1 MDANK
6 LVSAGLALCLLG
18 TAAGAQSSGTT
29 VRHRRVVEEQ
39 PGTSALVRE
48 AEAALDRQDYATAE
62 RKLKDAT
69 AATPNDFQAW
79 FYLGHVYNQTQR
91 PDAAIDAYRRSVVA
105 KADMF
110 ESNLNLG
117 LLLARKNE
125 PDAEKYL
132 RAATQL
138 KPTAKVEEG
147 KARAW
152 LSLARLLEG
161 TKPDDAL
168 ASYGEVA
175 KLRPKDPEIHVEMG
189 ALLERQKKHDQA
201 AAEFRQ
207 ALALDPKSSEALA
220 GLVNVLTEQKD
231 FTGAEA
237 MLRKYLEADP
247 TNATAHLQLGRL
259 LAAQKRYPEAIAEL
273 EGAAAAAPA
282 DRLVVRELA
291 SLYSGGGQWEKAAPL
306 YERLVQQQPRDAEL
320 HRVYGVALL
329 HQKRYPEAQQQLIM
343 ALKADPQLADAYGD
357 LAVAAADNKNYQLS
371 LQALDARAKYLPE
384 SPATLYLRATNLDN
398 LRLFKQASEYY
409 KTFLQAAAGQFPDM
423 EWKARHRLKAIDP
436 KSR

>member
-6 LVSAGLALCLLG
+6 LISTGLALCLLAS
-18 TAAGAQSSGTT
+18 AAGAQSSGAT
-29 VRHRRVVEEQ
+29 VRHRRVAEEQ
-39 PGTSALVRE
+39 PGTSALVRQ
-48 AEAALDRQDYATAE
+48 AEAALDKQDYATAE
-62 RKLKDAT
+62 QKLKEAT
-69 AATPNDFQAW
+69 ATTPNDFQAW
-79 FYLGHVYNQTQR
+79 FYLGHVYSQTQR
-91 PDAAIDAYRRSVVA
+91 PDAAIDAYRHSIAA
-105 KADMF
+105 KPDVF

-138 KPTAKVEEG
+138 TPTAKVEDG

-152 LSLARLLEG
+152 LSLARVLEG

-168 ASYGEVA
+168 ASYGEAA
-175 KLRPKDPEIHVEMG
+175 KLRPQDPDVHVEMG
-189 ALLERQKKHDQA
+189 ALLERQKKHAEA

-207 ALALDPKSSEALA
+207 ALALDPKSGEALA
-220 GLVNVLTEQKD
+220 GLVNVSTAQKD
-231 FTGAEA
+231 FAGAEA

-247 TNATAHLQLGRL
+247 TNARAHLQLGRL
-259 LAAQKRYPEAIAEL
+259 LAARKKYPEAIAEL
-273 EGAAAAAPA
+273 EGAAPA
-282 DRLVVRELA
+282 DPLLARELA
-291 SLYSGGGQWEKAAPL
+291 SLYSAGGQWEKAAPL

-320 HRVYGVALL
+320 RRVYGVALL
-329 HQKRYPEAQQQLIM
+329 HQKRYAEAQQQLLL
-343 ALKADPQLADAYGD
+343 ALKTDPKLTDAYGD

-371 LQALDARAKYLPE
+371 LQALDARAIYLPE

-398 LRLFKQASEYY
+398 LRLFKEASEYY
-409 KTFLQAAAGQFPDM
+409 KTFLEAAGGQFPDM